1 MYLIFVKNT
10 QCMFKLIAGPCVVES
25 EKMTMTIAENLKD
38 ICRIAGVDLIFKAS
52 YRKANRTSI
61 GSFEGIGDVKALIIL
76 KKVHAE
82 LDLKVITDVHTSE
95 EVSLAAEYVDMLQ
108 IPAFLCRQTDLIK
121 KASKT
126 GLPINIKKGQFA
138 SADTMKHAIQ
148 KARECGASEIMIT
161 ERGTTFGYSDLIV
174 DMRNIPVMNT
184 NGTPVF
190 VVITRWESPKPLYT
204 QEVVK
209 EVIARNLDEGYR
221 VFLYWKG
228 IKEKDLHRMDTPDG
242 KVKCQLLDENQ
253 EDEFHRLGIVR

>member
-1 MYLIFVKNT
+1 
-10 QCMFKLIAGPCVVES
+10 MFKLIAGPCVVES
-25 EKMTMTIAENLKD
+25 EKMTMTIAEKLKD

-138 SADTMKHAIQ
+138 SADTMKHAVQ

-174 DMRNIPVMNT
+174 DMRNIPIMNT

-190 VVITRWESPKPLYT
+190 VDITHSTGLLSGSPRIIETIGKCA
-204 QEVVK
+204 
-209 EVIARNLDEGYR
+209 IAAGANGIFLETHPDPKNALSDAGNMLNLDL
-221 VFLYWKG
+221 V
-228 IKEKDLHRMDTPDG
+228 KDLLMKLTRIYNA
-242 KVKCQLLDENQ
+242 L
-253 EDEFHRLGIVR
+253 